1 MSKLPEGD
9 SEVKLRRD
17 LGRRIVRARI
27 ARDLSQMDLAK
38 LLGIDRSRLGKW
50 ERGHHAPLLKQLV
63 ALSQVLALSLDE
75 LIAGQAAAAEGEPR
89 LGAATRETL
98 HRAVEVLTQ
107 LLSPKPRPQKPD

>member
-1 MSKLPEGD
+1 
-9 SEVKLRRD
+9 
-17 LGRRIVRARI
+17 
-27 ARDLSQMDLAK
+27 
-38 LLGIDRSRLGKW
+38 
-50 ERGHHAPLLKQLV
+50 V

-75 LIAGQAAAAEGEPR
+75 LIAGQAAAGEGEPR